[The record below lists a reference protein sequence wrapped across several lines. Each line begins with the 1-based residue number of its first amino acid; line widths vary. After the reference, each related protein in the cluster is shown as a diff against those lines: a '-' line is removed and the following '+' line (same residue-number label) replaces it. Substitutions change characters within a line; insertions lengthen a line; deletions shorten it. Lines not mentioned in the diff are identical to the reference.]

1 MAKGPR
7 LTSTG
12 LIAFCSPYFI
22 NPKSLGWG
30 MKYCW
35 IWAGANVVT
44 LIFFYFLLPEMKGR
58 SLEEIDE
65 LFEKRISVKE
75 FSTYECD
82 CTRQAHEIVTQ
93 KKLDATVTHAELG
106 VEKEQDN

>member
-1 MAKGPR
+1 
-7 LTSTG
+7 
-12 LIAFCSPYFI
+12 
-22 NPKSLGWG
+22 

-35 IWAGANVVT
+35 IWAGSNVVT

-75 FSTYECD
+75 FPTYECE
-82 CTRQAHEIVTQ
+82 CTRQAHEIAMQ
-93 KKLDATVTHAELG
+93 KKLDASVTHAELG
-106 VEKEQDN
+106 VEEKQ